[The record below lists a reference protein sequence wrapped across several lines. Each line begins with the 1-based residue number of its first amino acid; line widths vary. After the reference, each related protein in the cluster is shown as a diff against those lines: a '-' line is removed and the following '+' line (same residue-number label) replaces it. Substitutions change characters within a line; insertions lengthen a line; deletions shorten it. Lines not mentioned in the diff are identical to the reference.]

1 MTDDNPKHIS
11 WNERLEEYFSST
23 GEKALCYSWLHKKA
37 EAHYA
42 KRRNLIDLPSIVISS
57 VVGFL
62 SAGSTSLFEG
72 EAQTA
77 SIALGISSLVV
88 SMLTTL
94 GAYFKFSSK
103 SESHRIASIS
113 YEKLYRFLNV
123 ELSLPRHERMTAG
136 DLLKYVKN
144 EYDRLTEI
152 SPLIPDNI
160 IQEFQK
166 KFEKEVDVSKPEIT
180 NGLERIVVFR
190 SSEQLSLEHT
200 PKNQSEP
207 NLKTNPLSQLQKS
220 SELRPPVGLT
230 RESAVSIPSVSDSQD
245 IGLTIR
251 TPSPQLGAS

>member
-1 MTDDNPKHIS
+1 MTDENTKHIS
-11 WNERLEEYFSST
+11 WNSRLEEYFCST
-23 GEKALCYSWLHKKA
+23 GEKALSYSWLHKKA
-37 EAHYA
+37 EAYYA

-72 EAQTA
+72 EAKMS
-77 SIALGISSLVV
+77 SIALGVSSLVV

-103 SESHRIASIS
+103 SESHRIAAIS
-113 YEKLYRFLNV
+113 YEKLFRFLNV

-152 SPLIPDNI
+152 SPLLPDAI
-160 IQEFQK
+160 IAEFQK
-166 KFEKEVDVSKPEIT
+166 KFEKVVDVSKPEIT
-180 NGLERIVVFR
+180 NGLERLVPFR
-190 SSEQLSLEHT
+190 SDTELPSLVQRQQN
-200 PKNQSEP
+200 PSAVV
-207 NLKTNPLSQLQKS
+207 LKTNPLSQPQTLVG
-220 SELRPPVGLT
+220 LPPPSHLT
-230 RESAVSIPSVSDSQD
+230 RETAVNIQTESDSQD

-251 TPSPQLGAS
+251 TPSPQ